1 MDIRDRIIQE
11 TGWEIRESDKA
22 QAAAS
27 VRTGKILRIAMIA
40 AAIFFLFS
48 LKTRTVL
55 PYIAGGATVLLA
67 AGYYGHR
74 TVFSGK
80 LRSLL
85 TRDCDPDHFLS
96 YYCAV
101 LLSAGRQKKWESH
114 IYNVVE
120 GLFYAGEF
128 EKAEHLLT
136 LFEEECRSMEGDFRH
151 DLAGA
156 FLAHQAKDLPRLQQ
170 YAALLGNESQRVRM
184 NAELCD
190 ELDEARALPQ
200 RHGHRLRHADAQ
212 LFGRNGRCRHN
223 ASAVVRVTGHN
234 RRHKPNVRL
243 ALLHQ
248 FGSQPADEGTV
259 DVDMKDDAV
268 QSIAKVALFGEN
280 CEGVLQVE
288 RRNVSAVTRSWRAR
302 CRSG

>member
-27 VRTGKILRIAMIA
+27 VRTGKVLRIAMIA

-190 ELDEARALPQ
+190 ELDEARALP
-200 RHGHRLRHADAQ
+200 GFLEME
-212 LFGRNGRCRHN
+212 
-223 ASAVVRVTGHN
+223 TGEQWQE
-234 RRHKPNVRL
+234 L
-243 ALLHQ
+243 Y
-248 FGSQPADEGTV
+248 
-259 DVDMKDDAV
+259 DAV
-268 QSIAKVALFGEN
+268 NKARFYDALPLGQLKKQVYLEKAARGLQDTEKAGMHRNYVREHAGTTFYAK
-280 CEGVLQVE
+280 Q
-288 RRNVSAVTRSWRAR
+288 
-302 CRSG
+302 